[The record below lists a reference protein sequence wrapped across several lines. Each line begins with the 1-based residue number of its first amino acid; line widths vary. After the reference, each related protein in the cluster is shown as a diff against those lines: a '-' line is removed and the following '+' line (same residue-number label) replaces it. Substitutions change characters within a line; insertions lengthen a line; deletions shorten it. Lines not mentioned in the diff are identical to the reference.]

1 MSERKS
7 LNKHIDEKQQKIELE
22 QKNQLKQR
30 LKEQGLTIKDLK
42 YEFHKTNK
50 IRLMNPVPL
59 ICLSC
64 GTYIPKYRKFN
75 GYKREVNKQK
85 EFSSD
90 SNSNYLKKIKIFE
103 LKFKCFLCGVDIII
117 RTDPLKAAAIDND
130 DSLFKDDSG
139 ASDNTKKED
148 GFMIMSGAKRMQEN
162 EKNNDSKTANGNN
175 QVDILLDSIN
185 REQKL
190 EEEKILNEMNN
201 AGVLEDQLTSMQ
213 KQQRDDEELEE
224 MQRKEILKKMNI
236 ERMKKSKEVPKQE
249 NVDSNIIPINVS
261 KEKVEVIKM
270 VTKPKNKKKKK
281 IIKL

>member
-162 EKNNDSKTANGNN
+162 GNKNNNTDGNN

-201 AGVLEDQLTSMQ
+201 AAVIEDQLTNMQ